1 MASTPNRIHFVSRYN
16 SRTDRGYKDL
26 GGGTFSTESWRV
38 SEAAAHSVKEVWL
51 HDRKDDTAWDGGK
64 VEVAEPVQVPNR
76 RTAKWRFTVRRNPLT
91 GVTWPGAQ
99 GGGPEKAYV

>member
-16 SRTDRGYKDL
+16 DRAERGYKDL
-26 GGGTFSTESWRV
+26 GGGLFSTEAWAV
-38 SEAAAHSVKEVWL
+38 SA
-51 HDRKDDTAWDGGK
+51 
-64 VEVAEPVQVPNR
+64 VEVTPSGSRLP
-76 RTAKWRFTVRRNPLT
+76 KWRFTVRRNPLT

>member
-51 HDRKDDTAWDGGK
+51 HDRKDDTAWDGGQVVSA
-64 VEVAEPVQVPNR
+64 VEVTPSGSRLP
-76 RTAKWRFTVRRNPLT
+76 KWRFTVRRNPLT
-91 GVTWPGAQ
+91 GVTWPGAT

>member
-16 SRTDRGYKDL
+16 DRVERGYKDL
-26 GGGTFSTESWRV
+26 GGGLFSTEAWAV
-38 SEAAAHSVKEVWL
+38 SAEAANAVNEVWL

-76 RTAKWRFTVRRNPLT
+76 RTAKWRFTVRRDPLT